1 MTLFSKILNFIKII
15 IQELLKKFMKILYQA
30 QKNFKYYVQ
39 IAILE
44 DP

>member
-1 MTLFSKILNFIKII
+1 MKLYSKILNFIKII
-15 IQELLKKFMKILYQA
+15 TPELLKKFMKILYQA